1 MKLAAI
7 ESIAASRETSG
18 SEDTSAPTSGGSPRP
33 RVRIV
38 LVHGTWARKEGEKP
52 PKAPRWFEPGS
63 DFSRRLSKIL
73 EDAGWEPVYEE
84 PVLWSAA
91 NSLLS
96 RSEGTKRLLATLES
110 MPVCDCLI
118 VAHSYGGN
126 IVLKAL
132 DSLND
137 ARLERLRVITLATPF
152 VELFLPDKGIGN
164 YERLQ
169 LAAFIGLSV
178 FALATWPGVD
188 ALLPR
193 WLLGL
198 ICGIAG
204 PIVYLIFQA
213 NRKETEAIAS
223 FKPCLARCLYVEC
236 AFHKFKLRPPRTL
249 ILRGVEDEASL
260 AVAAAG
266 MLGRFLQIVRDFWN
280 SVWHGGWRSVLITGS
295 IFAASL
301 AAAIVYAWGVD
312 SGAIESGTFAERL
325 GSALTVLSVM
335 LVSIPLVITGLA
347 VLARSL
353 YGYAAG
359 KELMWLPNLE
369 VSVSTCPDIRAP
381 ATRAPC
387 AQQESALREI
397 GANHDAK
404 DKAPPSNLPGT
415 VWAETVPRRGRRLKH
430 IRHSLY
436 DDPAVDTVIDR
447 WAVHAFRH
455 DAPSPGSAHSVPAD
469 SART

>member
-1 MKLAAI
+1 MLPRTLWRLHGLRPANHPQRRLALGARWLVSEDLPGRLKDWCMQDIPAGKLC
-7 ESIAASRETSG
+7 ASLAEVLEAGTDDFWSWHWSLGSARLPRPQRLLGLGRVSDLGVNVVLPWLYARTSG
-18 SEDTSAPTSGGSPRP
+18 DGVRGAEGLRDRVTDRYFAWRATEDNS
-33 RVRIV
+33 V
-38 LVHGTWARKEGEKP
+38 LRLAR
-52 PKAPRWFEPGS
+52 
-63 DFSRRLSKIL
+63 
-73 EDAGWEPVYEE
+73 
-84 PVLWSAA
+84 
-91 NSLLS
+91 
-96 RSEGTKRLLATLES
+96 KRLLASGSGPGYELQVKFS
-110 MPVCDCLI
+110 R
-118 VAHSYGGN
+118 A
-126 IVLKAL
+126 AL
-132 DSLND
+132 
-137 ARLERLRVITLATPF
+137 
-152 VELFLPDKGIGN
+152 
-164 YERLQ
+164 Q
-169 LAAFIGLSV
+169 QGL
-178 FALATWPGVD
+178 
-188 ALLPR
+188 
-193 WLLGL
+193 
-198 ICGIAG
+198 
-204 PIVYLIFQA
+204 
-213 NRKETEAIAS
+213 
-223 FKPCLARCLYVEC
+223 
-236 AFHKFKLRPPRTL
+236 
-249 ILRGVEDEASL
+249 
-260 AVAAAG
+260 
-266 MLGRFLQIVRDFWN
+266 LQIVRDFWN

-335 LVSIPLVITGLA
+335 LVSTPLVITGLS